1 MHTLLHGDFY
11 VWSGGVAMSITTGN
25 LPVYADGRS
34 VGTVTVSQNGLMTV
48 FNCAC
53 SFNSRDILRL
63 AAVCAGRY
71 VPLGVVMPDAGPD
84 TLRFKK
90 SFSKNTLTAMGYDD
104 PLSYHLIRPG
114 EVWRETAEEH
124 SSAVIAPAA
133 PAEEQQTIPMSPAA
147 SSAPPMPGYSA
158 DGSRPGTS
166 RAETDS
172 GSPPEPLSGE
182 TPLPLQLQDTASDE
196 VTEELLA
203 ALLEMTLK
211 NRAEASG
218 AAETSALVD
227 APPPDDVWY
236 PAENPASLFDDPEI
250 AKSCENV
257 MGALAK
263 TEDDTLLLAVPVSP
277 DEPFSMMPVFCFGSP
292 RQIDSM
298 DYIVFKIK
306 DGYLTL

>member
-1 MHTLLHGDFY
+1 
-11 VWSGGVAMSITTGN
+11 MSITTGN

-48 FNCAC
+48 FDCAC
-53 SFNSRDILRL
+53 FFNSGDILRL

-71 VPLGVVMPDAGPD
+71 VPLGVVMPEDRPD
-84 TLRFKK
+84 TLRFNK
-90 SFSKNTLTAMGYDD
+90 SFSKNTLASMGYDD

-114 EVWRETAEEH
+114 EVYTAP
-124 SSAVIAPAA
+124 SAEPSAAVLSPAE
-133 PAEEQQTIPMSPAA
+133 PAEEQQLSPVSPAA
-147 SSAPPMPGYSA
+147 SSAPPMPGLSA
-158 DGSRPGTS
+158 DEAPIPSQP
-166 RAETDS
+166 
-172 GSPPEPLSGE
+172 
-182 TPLPLQLQDTASDE
+182 QDTASDE

-211 NRAEASG
+211 NRAETSG
-218 AAETSALVD
+218 AAEASAP
-227 APPPDDVWY
+227 AYEPPPDDVWY

-292 RQIDSM
+292 RQIDGM

-306 DGYLTL
+306 DGYLAL